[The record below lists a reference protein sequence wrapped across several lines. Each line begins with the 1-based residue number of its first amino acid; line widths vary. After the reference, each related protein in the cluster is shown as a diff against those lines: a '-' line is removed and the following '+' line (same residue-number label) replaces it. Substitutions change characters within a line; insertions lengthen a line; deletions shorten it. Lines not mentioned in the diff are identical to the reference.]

1 MSSIQETATVEV
13 QVNGEQAKNELQSLE
28 KYAASLKD
36 RIADA
41 YNAGDTKKMKEL
53 EKELKKTNSQLR
65 TMRTNAVNIDEV
77 MQNLST
83 AGPKELQKTLKAINK
98 ELDSGRIK
106 RGSQE
111 WNEYQDKLKL
121 VNAEI
126 RKIKSEGV
134 EAEGFLSR
142 MNGKLSKWGGMIAS
156 AAVAITG
163 LSMAFSKMRKDS
175 MDKEESQDNLKALT
189 GLGDDSI
196 AWLTQQAEAL
206 STTMDKSGL
215 RVKQSSQEILDA
227 YTLVGSAKP
236 ELLSNKEALNSVT
249 VETMRLSTAA
259 KMDLKEAVDAVT
271 LSMNQ
276 YGASADEAAKY
287 TNVMAAGSKYGSV
300 AVQSITAAVI
310 KAGVSASGADVSI
323 EQLVGSIETLG
334 EKGIKDEVA
343 GTGLKTFFLR
353 LQTGADDTNPK
364 IVGLQTALKNLQKLS
379 TQDILSRFGQEAYT
393 VAQTLIAGA
402 DKVDYYTKAV
412 TGTNVAAEQAAINS
426 DNAAAKMAQMKNQ
439 LKEAGI
445 ELMEKLNP
453 SVNLLGSY
461 FTNLIKIMPPLID
474 FLQKYGAVI
483 VYGTVVVL
491 SYMAAVKL
499 QHFWLAKAKTATG
512 EYIIVQKLKSGWDK
526 ICAASQALHSSAMYL
541 FAGNTKMAK
550 EAMLAF
556 FRILKV
562 NPFVAILTTVVAVAG
577 AFYLLS
583 RRTDAA
589 TKAQER
595 LSEVQNEATGS
606 IINEKNHVENL
617 YKVATDETKSKE
629 MRLKAIKRL
638 NEISPQYL
646 GNLNLEKINTDAA
659 KNSVDNYV
667 DSLIRK
673 ATIEAELNRLSEIN
687 AKMAKYGGDA
697 SKYLDKEIN
706 VFELLWNG
714 FTSGSA
720 VPEWEE
726 WLEEKKILEND
737 LKKRQEEELKSDT
750 SRSIDIVDR
759 ELKSAQ
765 TRLSDLLSMTKFEKD
780 KLDYDYN
787 QVVSDVRGKVK
798 ELQIEKKKLSVDP
811 STSVSSTG
819 SFDDEAK
826 KKRIQELESETAQF
840 KAHTTSLYT
849 IGKITKQ
856 EYDDSIIQSDKN
868 LLQKKM
874 GLYDQNSKEYS
885 DFLIQFKQMDIKNQ
899 EQCNKETLDEIEEGI
914 KIEKR
919 ALLDQYIDQTLDK
932 KAYAEGII
940 RLDREAFVRKRN
952 LYASGTKEFND
963 YQKQLD
969 EFDSQDKERR
979 YKAYEEKL
987 AEFRK
992 EYQKKSLKEIKEKEL
1007 ADLKTVY
1014 DGKLELAEE
1023 YEKIKLAVERKYA
1036 GLGTEEPSVVEDV
1049 HRKNIDNLN
1058 VAKAKAR
1065 ESVTVEDRQ
1074 QVEGGDLFFT
1084 LFGAE
1089 AKERENTLT
1098 ALQDMEKDDIITHQ
1112 EYLQAKAQLDAE
1124 YFAGMADKMQAA
1136 YSVMNS
1142 VVSAYSDYNQAS
1154 QDLEEAKINKKYDSE
1169 IKAAGNNTEKKK
1181 KIEERKEKDLAKVK
1195 SKYADRAFKIQIA
1208 QGLAQTAIGAISAY
1222 ASAAA
1227 VPVVGYILGPIAAA
1241 AAVAAGML
1249 NMATVYKQHEATK
1262 QGYASGGFTPPGRWD
1277 EEKGAVHAGEFVA
1290 NRFAVRNKQ
1299 ILPVLRLIDNA
1310 QKNNTIG
1317 SLTAQDV
1324 TSVLSGGRSTSAEAN
1339 TTDAGS
1345 SVDNSVESL
1354 AVMLE
1359 YTYSVI
1365 DRLNKRLETP
1375 FHTVNSV
1382 DGSDGI
1388 KQAMDKYN
1396 SLQRNKSRV

>member
-1 MSSIQETATVEV
+1 MADIQQTATVEV

-77 MQNLST
+77 MQNLSS

-98 ELDSGRIK
+98 ELESGRIK
-106 RGSQE
+106 RGSQD
-111 WNEYQDKLKL
+111 WNEYQAKLKL

-134 EAEGFLSR
+134 EAESFLSR

-189 GLGDDSI
+189 GLDDDSI
-196 AWLTQQAEAL
+196 AWLTQQAEVL
-206 STTMDKSGL
+206 STTMDASGL

-236 ELLSNKEALNSVT
+236 ELLSNKEALNAVT

-287 TNVMAAGSKYGSV
+287 TNVMAAGSKFGSV

-364 IVGLQTALKNLQKLS
+364 VVGLQTALKNLQKLS
-379 TQDILSRFGQEAYT
+379 TQDILKRFGQEAYT

-412 TGTNVAAEQAAINS
+412 TGTNVATEQAAINS

-439 LKEAGI
+439 LKEAGV

-483 VYGTVVVL
+483 VYGTIVVL
-491 SYMAAVKL
+491 SYIAAMKL
-499 QHFWLAKAKTATG
+499 QYFWLTKVKTATG
-512 EYIIVQKLKSGWDK
+512 EYIVIQKLKQFWDK
-526 ICAASQALHSSAMYL
+526 AVAASTWLHIAATSALTGKTNQAKLAM
-541 FAGNTKMAK
+541 K
-550 EAMLAF
+550 AF
-556 FRILKV
+556 FLIIKA
-562 NPFVAILTTVVAVAG
+562 NPFAAIVTTVIAVAG

-595 LSEVQNEATGS
+595 LSEVQNEATAS
-606 IINEKNHVENL
+606 IINEKTHVENL

-646 GNLNLEKINTDAA
+646 GNLNLEKINTDEA
-659 KNSVDNYV
+659 KKSVDSYI

-697 SKYLDKEIN
+697 SKYLDKEVN
-706 VFELLWNG
+706 AFELLWNG

-720 VPEWEE
+720 IPEWEE
-726 WLEEKKILEND
+726 WVEEKKTLEED
-737 LKKRQEEELKSDT
+737 LKKRQEAELKTDT
-750 SRSIDIVDR
+750 SRSIELVDN
-759 ELKSAQ
+759 ELKGATS
-765 TRLSDLLSMTKFEKD
+765 RLSNLLSMTKFEKD

-787 QVVSDVRGKVK
+787 QVVKDVRAKVK
-798 ELQIEKKKLSVDP
+798 ALQVEKEKLSAKPD
-811 STSVSSTG
+811 TSGGRTG
-819 SFDDEAK
+819 GGKDANKTAIQKLDADFAK
-826 KKRIQELESETAQF
+826 VKAEQTA
-840 KAHTTSLYT
+840 LYS
-849 IGKITKQ
+849 IGKMTKQ
-856 EYDDSIIQSDKN
+856 EFDSFVLDSEAKLLDD
-868 LLQKKM
+868 KM
-874 GLYDQNSKEYS
+874 KLYSKESKEYN
-885 DFLIQFKQMDIKNQ
+885 DLLQQKLQQQIKQNQ
-899 EQCNKETLDEIEEGI
+899 ECRQEDIQSIDDRTKAAKRQLLDSYLDQHIDKRAYEEG
-914 KIEKR
+914 
-919 ALLDQYIDQTLDK
+919 LLQIDRD
-932 KAYAEGII
+932 AI
-940 RLDREAFVRKRN
+940 VRKQS
-952 LYASGTKEFND
+952 LYAAGSKEFND
-963 YQKQLD
+963 YQKQLED
-969 EFDSQDKERR
+969 FDAQDKLKRQQE
-979 YKAYEEKL
+979 YEEKIKQ
-987 AEFRK
+987 FRQ

-1007 ADLKTVY
+1007 ADLKLVY
-1014 DGKLELAEE
+1014 DGKLELTEE
-1023 YEKIKLAVERKYA
+1023 YEKMKLAIKQKYA
-1036 GLGTEEPSVVEDV
+1036 GLGAEEPGIMEKASQ
-1049 HRKNIDNLN
+1049 KTNGNLN
-1058 VAKAKAR
+1058 KAKAKAQDMY
-1065 ESVTVEDRQ
+1065 TNEDKAKA
-1074 QVEGGDLFFT
+1074 ENGDPVFA

-1089 AKERENTLT
+1089 AKMRQNTLT
-1098 ALQDMEKDDIITHQ
+1098 ALQDMEKADEISHQ

-1124 YFAGMADKMQAA
+1124 YFSGMADKMQAA
-1136 YSVMNS
+1136 YAVMNTI
-1142 VVSAYSDYNQAS
+1142 VSAYSEYSQAS
-1154 QDLEEAKINKKYDSE
+1154 QDLEEAKINKKYDAE
-1169 IKAAGNNTEKKK
+1169 IKAAGNSTAKKNQ
-1181 KIEERKEKDLAKVK
+1181 IEERKEKELAKVK

-1208 QGLAQTAIGAISAY
+1208 QGLAQTAMGAINAYTSAL
-1222 ASAAA
+1222 A
-1227 VPVVGYILGPIAAA
+1227 VPVVGIVLAPIAAA

-1249 NMATVYKQHEATK
+1249 NMATIKKQHEAAK
-1262 QGYASGGFTPPGRWD
+1262 QGYASGGFTPSGRWN
-1277 EEKGAVHAGEFVA
+1277 EEQGAVHSDEFVA

-1324 TSVLSGGRSTSAEAN
+1324 TSVLSSGRTAS
-1339 TTDAGS
+1339 S
-1345 SVDNSVESL
+1345 SVPASGASEATADNSESL
-1354 AVMLE
+1354 MVMLN
-1359 YTYSVI
+1359 YTYTVI
-1365 DRLNKRLETP
+1365 DKLNKRLNEP

-1388 KQAMDKYN
+1388 KQAMDKYD